1 VLEGSVRRA
10 GGRIRVT
17 AQLIAAADGGH
28 LWSERYDRELSDI
41 FALQDEISAAI
52 ARALRVRLSSE
63 AQQQRYVPKL
73 GAYEAYLRAK
83 HHQAKVTPEAWDLAK
98 ACYESA
104 VDLDPAFALAHVGLG
119 FYWLGVGHFGRCSP
133 HEAAQAARAAA
144 QRAIG
149 IDGVLPEAHALLGC
163 LAAQYDFDWD
173 AAERHFDVPLARQ
186 AGFALTRPL
195 YGGFLFMKGNAE
207 RAVEIAERT
216 IAEDPLEV
224 WPRMNLHAY
233 LQAAGRDREAYDQAQ
248 KVLELDPN
256 LVVARVSI
264 AHFHAD
270 WGQLPEAV
278 KAAREAYAVGS
289 WYQDT
294 RATLAAL
301 LQVSGAEDEA
311 RALKQSLGSGDVF
324 GDCRAQAIYHLLCR
338 DVDAGADWTE
348 KAIAER
354 DFSMMYYL
362 RFVVCRPLR
371 ASARWPKIAR
381 MVNLPDWGA

>member
-1 VLEGSVRRA
+1 M
-10 GGRIRVT
+10 
-17 AQLIAAADGGH
+17 IAAADGGH
-28 LWSERYDRELSDI
+28 LWSERYDREVTDI

-52 ARALRVRLSSE
+52 ARALRVRLSGQT
-63 AQQQRYVPKL
+63 QQQRYVPKL

-104 VDLDPAFALAHVGLG
+104 VDLDPAYTLRTSDWVFTGWVWATSAVVPHMKPRRRREPRLNARSGLTES
-119 FYWLGVGHFGRCSP
+119 FPKHTRFW
-133 HEAAQAARAAA
+133 AA
-144 QRAIG
+144 
-149 IDGVLPEAHALLGC
+149 

-233 LQAAGRDREAYDQAQ
+233 LQAVGRDREAYEQAQ

-270 WGQLPEAV
+270 WGQLAGS
-278 KAAREAYAVGS
+278 REGGASG
-289 WYQDT
+289 T
-294 RATLAAL
+294 RGWL
-301 LQVSGAEDEA
+301 LVSGHA
-311 RALKQSLGSGDVF
+311 RDARRIVAGQRRRRRG
-324 GDCRAQAIYHLLCR
+324 
-338 DVDAGADWTE
+338 AGAE
-348 KAIAER
+348 AIAR
-354 DFSMMYYL
+354 L
-362 RFVVCRPLR
+362 RRGVWRLPRAGGLPLDVRGRGQRRRLDGEGHHR
-371 ASARWPKIAR
+371 A
-381 MVNLPDWGA
+381 